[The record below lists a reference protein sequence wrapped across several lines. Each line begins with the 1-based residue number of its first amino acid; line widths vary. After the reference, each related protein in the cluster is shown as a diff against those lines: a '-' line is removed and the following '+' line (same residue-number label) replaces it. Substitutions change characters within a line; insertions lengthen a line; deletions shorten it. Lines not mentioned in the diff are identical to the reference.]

1 MSCGQIRA
9 RIAKAAV
16 NFPGEAF
23 AGKDPSRLALADGML
38 KDPHGAAEPLAVA
51 IGRVSNGAVEANA
64 ENIPHGV
71 TSEGMKKLYRGHVIL
86 AGGAMLKDRIQFA
99 FGAEFVEVR
108 GVHPRTRE
116 IRCPRVVGAFAAGQI
131 VDPLTA
137 KSQLM
142 GGLIWASRQPCTRRP
157 KSIAVTPAITI
168 PPDPGQCR
176 YRAAEVIFVPEEDR
190 QVNDLGIKGLG
201 ELGNVGTN
209 AAVANAVYHAAGV
222 RIRELPIRLETPRC
236 ARIGT

>member
-1 MSCGQIRA
+1 MSCRQIRA
-9 RIAKAAV
+9 PIAKPAV
-16 NFPGEAF
+16 AFPGEAF

-38 KDPHGAAEPLAVA
+38 KDPDGAAEPLAVA

-71 TSEGMKKLYRGHVIL
+71 TSEGMKKLYRGHVVL

-108 GVHPRTRE
+108 GC
-116 IRCPRVVGAFAAGQI
+116 IRAPGRSAVRALSAAFAAGQI

-142 GGLIWASRQPCTRRP
+142 GGLIWGVS
-157 KSIAVTPAITI
+157 SAVHKATEIDCRHARYYNTDLAEYLI
-168 PPDPGQCR
+168 PVSADIESV
-176 YRAAEVIFVPEEDR
+176 EVIFVPEE
-190 QVNDLGIKGLG
+190 
-201 ELGNVGTN
+201 
-209 AAVANAVYHAAGV
+209 
-222 RIRELPIRLETPRC
+222 
-236 ARIGT
+236 